1 MNERSELSRLRRQ
14 LTSLGGQWDI
24 TMSPVRLAELIRSIQ
39 SQSTSKVLPVPRLS
53 VRYFVLYLRL
63 DRVLMYEKVF
73 MPGQCKLRMSV
84 VCPSSNRAP
93 VAVETRFS
101 FQAGR
106 AISSD
111 DNFFKL
117 AVPLLHMSDLRLWK
131 VEFELLHRYVAAPV
145 FSVIARGWV
154 DPWTLTRA
162 RGIDLGD
169 PGIARIDFARIES
182 SKSGIN
188 LFRAVGIAVLFAV
201 RCGKLLLSRRK
212 RLVQQTEGE
221 IRFLDAKNSREKSA
235 IQIDIMIQTIRSLNK
250 VVTGGHAVDDNNIR
264 FIESRLS
271 EVAKSVEGL
280 REDIFSK
287 RMMEQPP
294 VVVSIT
300 GPATIPAAV
309 ANPVASTVAV
319 ESSPITAVPTAAPS
333 VPPTATPTAAPAPA
347 APASALTNATAA
359 FWTTMGTVAEASAS
373 LVQPVGDPGGRL
385 ARRDEGP
392 PPQAEPQSV
401 TEDGGTNSETESVS
415 EAAKLPPKV
424 EPKLPPPKKTIPSV
438 KKPGPPPKHPVP
450 KKAVASKKPAD
461 PAKAKAVLIA
471 TLKVM
476 EAKRKLDI
484 EKREKQLAEIA
495 KTLPPIDKFK
505 FPGMPG
511 PPPFKPKVKPEE
523 AVLPSALKIDDEDE
537 DEAEEE

>member
-1 MNERSELSRLRRQ
+1 M
-14 LTSLGGQWDI
+14 TALGGQWDI

-39 SQSTSKVLPVPRLS
+39 SQSSSKVLPVPRLS
-53 VRYFVLYLRL
+53 VRYFVLYIRL

-162 RGIDLGD
+162 RGVDLGD
-169 PGIARIDFARIES
+169 PAIARIDFARIES

-201 RCGKLLLSRRK
+201 RCGKILLSRRK

-221 IRFLDAKNSREKSA
+221 IRLLDAKNSREKSA
-235 IQIDIMIQTIRSLNK
+235 IQMDIMIQTIRSLNK
-250 VVTGGHAVDDNNIR
+250 VVTGGHTVDDNNIR

-271 EVAKSVEGL
+271 EVAKSVERL

-287 RMMEQPP
+287 RLMEQPP
-294 VVVSIT
+294 VVVT
-300 GPATIPAAV
+300 VAGPSTVPAAV
-309 ANPVASTVAV
+309 LNPVAPTVTEV
-319 ESSPITAVPTAAPS
+319 SSPPTTTASATRTPTAAPS
-333 VPPTATPTAAPAPA
+333 APATA
-347 APASALTNATAA
+347 APASALSNAAAA
-359 FWTTMGTVAEASAS
+359 FWTTMGTVADAGAS
-373 LVQPVGDPGGRL
+373 LVQPV
-385 ARRDEGP
+385 AASKDEGP
-392 PPQAEPQSV
+392 PPQPEPESV
-401 TEDGGTNSETESVS
+401 TEDEGTNSEPDSVS
-415 EAAKLPPKV
+415 KEEEPRPKV

-450 KKAVASKKPAD
+450 KKAVAPKKPAD

-523 AVLPSALKIDDEDE
+523 TVLPSALKIDDGDE